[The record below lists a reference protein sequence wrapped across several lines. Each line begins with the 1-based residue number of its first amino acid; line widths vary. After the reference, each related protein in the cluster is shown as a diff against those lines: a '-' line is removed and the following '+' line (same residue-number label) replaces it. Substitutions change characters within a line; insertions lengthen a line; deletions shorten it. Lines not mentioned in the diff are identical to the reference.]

1 MTTKAFDE
9 QFDMY
14 GDGEKGDFLDGQ
26 PQYDK
31 YVKCSKVRIQLC
43 TFGTTTTKSCGSA
56 GGGNNQGGDGGG
68 CGGGGGANNG
78 CSGPGD
84 SGEDGYPTCF
94 SFAEFMTD
102 RAPCPDAGDLSP
114 YKYCYDVMNGNGFF
128 DLGLITEPVPC

>member
-31 YVKCSKVRIQLC
+31 YVKCSKLRIQLC

-56 GGGNNQGGDGGG
+56 GGGNNQGGYGQNQQFGQQRFGGG
-68 CGGGGGANNG
+68 QTQG
-78 CSGPGD
+78 
-84 SGEDGYPTCF
+84 
-94 SFAEFMTD
+94 
-102 RAPCPDAGDLSP
+102 
-114 YKYCYDVMNGNGFF
+114 
-128 DLGLITEPVPC
+128 